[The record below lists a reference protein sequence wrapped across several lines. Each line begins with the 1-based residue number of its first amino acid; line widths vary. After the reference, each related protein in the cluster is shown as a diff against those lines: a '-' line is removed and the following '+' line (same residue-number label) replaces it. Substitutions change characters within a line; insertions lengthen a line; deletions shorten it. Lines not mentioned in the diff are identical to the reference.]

1 MAQSLVL
8 QPQLEE
14 SARSCQVG
22 CKPGVHGTHLSLS
35 WLPAFQA
42 RPSPAGRL
50 KLLEPEVLECI
61 DVVEIG
67 KDPGTRGVSF
77 QIGDCENK
85 KEQCVAY
92 LLGREEE
99 ENSGKNII
107 LGYFLWILKILVRK
121 CFLGYNRMLRW
132 ARWCFES

>member
-99 ENSGKNII
+99 ENSGKKYHSRVLSMDPENISQ
-107 LGYFLWILKILVRK
+107 KM
-121 CFLGYNRMLRW
+121 FLGIQQDAQMGTLV
-132 ARWCFES
+132 F